1 MLRVALPSFY
11 WIICHTNRRNTLSQP
26 HVFIAKLNFRDGV
39 NGVFHEY
46 VDFVIL
52 QRFRLEINNRF

>member
-11 WIICHTNRRNTLSQP
+11 SIICHTNRRNTLSQL

-52 QRFRLEINNRF
+52 